1 MFSLVHIS
9 KLENDIFT
17 EKTLEYASFNDSTL
31 LIHRKCPVKFGMS
44 SPRDPSTLRSARWFA
59 PDDQRSFG
67 HRSRLK
73 QMGFDT
79 DDFKGKPTIGILNTW
94 SEVNNCHTHFRDRAE
109 EVKRGVWQAGGF
121 PLEVPV
127 MSLSE
132 SFMKPTSMVY
142 RNLLALETEET
153 IRCYP
158 FDAVVLMGGCD
169 KTVPALIMGA
179 TSANIPAIFLPSG
192 PMLKGCWKGE
202 TLGSGTDMWKYWA
215 EKQAGNLCDDSWAQL
230 EDGIARSAGH
240 CMTMGTASTMTAI
253 AEAIGLCL
261 PGSTSI
267 PAVHSTHSRMAS
279 AVGRQVVELAWDQVT
294 PQSILTAEAFRNGIV
309 TDMALG
315 GSTNAIIHLIAM
327 AGRAG
332 IKLTLE
338 DFDKISQKLSVIA
351 NIRPCGEYVMEDFYD
366 AGGILA
372 LLTQVKSHLTL
383 DCLTVS
389 GKTLGENLEGAEV
402 INDDVIR
409 PLDKPVGKAGG
420 TFVLRGNLAP
430 DGAVI
435 KPTAAEKKLMKHR
448 GQAAVFA
455 DYGDM
460 KARID
465 DPEAGLTADHIIVL
479 QHAGPIGAPG
489 IPEWGMLPIPK
500 YLLEQGVRDM
510 LRISDARMS
519 GTSYGACVLHVSPES
534 AIGGPLALVKDGDFI
549 EVDIES
555 RKLHL
560 DVSDEELAA
569 RKAEWKPRETT
580 FSRGYGKL
588 YAEEITQAHEG
599 CDFRFLHGDGSEMVE
614 PKIY

>member
-1 MFSLVHIS
+1 MSTPES
-9 KLENDIFT
+9 KE
-17 EKTLEYASFNDSTL
+17 
-31 LIHRKCPVKFGMS
+31 
-44 SPRDPSTLRSARWFA
+44 RDPSTLRSARWWA

-73 QMGFDT
+73 QMGFNSE
-79 DDFKGKPTIGILNTW
+79 DFKAKPTIAILNTW
-94 SEVNNCHTHFRDRAE
+94 SDMNNCHTHFRDRAE

-121 PLEVPV
+121 PVEIPV

-132 SFMKPTSMVY
+132 SFMKPTSMYY
-142 RNLLALETEET
+142 RNLLALEVEET
-153 IRCYP
+153 LRCYP
-158 FDAVVLMGGCD
+158 VDGAVLMGGCD

-179 TSANIPAIFLPSG
+179 TSANIPSIFLPAG
-192 PMLKGCWKGE
+192 PMLKGCWRGE

-215 EKQAGNLCDDSWAQL
+215 EKQAGNLCDDSWAEL
-230 EDGIARSAGH
+230 EDGIARSPGH

-253 AEAIGLCL
+253 AEVLGLCL

-267 PAVHSTHSRMAS
+267 PAVHSTHARMAS
-279 AVGRQVVELAWDQVT
+279 SCGRQIVELAWENIT
-294 PQSILTAEAFRNGIV
+294 PRDLLTGNAFHNAIV

-338 DFDKISQKLSVIA
+338 KFDEISQQVKVIA

-372 LLTQVKSHLTL
+372 LLSQIKEHLHL
-383 DCLTVS
+383 DCSTVS

-402 INDDVIR
+402 FNDDVIR
-409 PLDKPVGKAGG
+409 PLDRSVSKAGG

-430 DGAVI
+430 DGAVM
-435 KPTAAEKKLMKHR
+435 KPTAAEPHLLKHK
-448 GQAAVFA
+448 GPAVVFSDYA
-455 DYGDM
+455 DL
-460 KARID
+460 KARIND
-465 DPEAGLTADHIIVL
+465 ESLALTPDHIIVL
-479 QHAGPIGAPG
+479 QNAGPIGAPG
-489 IPEWGMLPIPK
+489 IPEWGMLPIPN
-500 YLLEQGVRDM
+500 YLLKQGVRDM

-534 AIGGPLALVKDGDFI
+534 AIGGPLALVQTGDFI
-549 EVDIES
+549 EVDVDE

-560 DVSDEELAA
+560 DVTDEELETRRAA
-569 RKAEWKPRETT
+569 WAPRPDRHR
-580 FSRGYGKL
+580 RGYGKL
-588 YAEEITQAHEG
+588 YAEEITQAPEG
-599 CDFRFLHGDGSEMVE
+599 CDFRFLHAGPDSPE
-614 PKIY
+614 PDIF